1 MSACPPRF
9 GRIGVFV
16 AVNSERKDKM
26 YRVAQLSL
34 QCYLKSTN
42 YSYFYF
48 YYKRHC
54 VAAHY
59 LKEVDWMLFLD
70 GDIGVV
76 NPDHCIEEWI
86 DERVDII
93 FYERFFNWEIM
104 AGSYLMRN
112 TEQSRRFL
120 MEWAQTDEQQF
131 DGFTGYD
138 NGALQVSTPFI
149 LFLHF
154 SPHSNSK
161 SSKRLYPKQ
170 GRNNERVSAFTVDPK
185 HKQSTCSTSPAFEC
199 IWVWSV
205 RVFPS
210 VLRIYR
216 RAHGWARDLVPS
228 GNLWAPSDFMIHGW
242 KANRLGEATVFNADV
257 FEELPHPS
265 QCSRGLDGW
274 KWRADKRVGT
284 EELRQRL
291 AQAERAF
298 ARAYSKVAR
307 DLPFLIEPDVA
318 DCFPNCENRPG

>member
-1 MSACPPRF
+1 MSDCTPRF

-34 QCYLKSTN
+34 QCYLKSTQ
-42 YSYFYF
+42 YSYFYVDVDEDERTRGRCNQTNF

-59 LKEVDWMLFLD
+59 LKEVDWLLFLD

-86 DERVDII
+86 DDRVDMI

-112 TEQSRRFL
+112 TERSRRFL
-120 MEWAQTDEQQF
+120 MEWAETDGQQF

-138 NGALQVSTPFI
+138 NGALQLQILKAALPEARAEQRACERIYRRSKTQAEYMLYVSCV
-149 LFLHF
+149 
-154 SPHSNSK
+154 
-161 SSKRLYPKQ
+161 
-170 GRNNERVSAFTVDPK
+170 RV
-185 HKQSTCSTSPAFEC
+185 HLG
-199 IWVWSV
+199 SV

-257 FEELPHPS
+257 FKELPDPS
-265 QCSRGLDGW
+265 KCSRGLDAW
-274 KWRADKRVGT
+274 KWQADKRVGR

-298 ARAYSKVAR
+298 ARAYPKVAR

-318 DCFPNCENRPG
+318 DCFPHCEKRP